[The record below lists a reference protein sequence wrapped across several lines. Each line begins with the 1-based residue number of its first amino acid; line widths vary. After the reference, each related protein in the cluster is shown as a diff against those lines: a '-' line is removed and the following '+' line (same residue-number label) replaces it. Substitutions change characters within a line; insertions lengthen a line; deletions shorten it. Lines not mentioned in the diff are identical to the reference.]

1 MPTETD
7 DNSKSLLL
15 AGPGRQCMCF
25 WICNLPNSGRCTVGR
40 TADLAGQNYKKS
52 VYPFKIEYCKILGVA
67 DYEFGVSLM
76 KLKMEETKW
85 WTIFEKN

>member
-1 MPTETD
+1 ME
-7 DNSKSLLL
+7 KIMLLFL
-15 AGPGRQCMCF
+15 FPSTSR
-25 WICNLPNSGRCTVGR
+25 RTVGR

-52 VYPFKIEYCKILGVA
+52 VYPFKIEYCKILGAA

-76 KLKMEETKW
+76 KLKMEDTKW